1 MARPGS
7 NPEECGLLA
16 QDSVEKMKQKNMCF
30 PAMDNL
36 RLGVFFGG
44 EGKKELRNKREEGPP
59 DHRMGR
65 GLFLFYGPSLQRYL
79 TVSMLWLYLLP
90 MVVC

>member
-36 RLGVFFGG
+36 RLGVFLGG
-44 EGKKELRNKREEGPP
+44 GGSEKKNSETKGKKDRLITE
-59 DHRMGR
+59 
-65 GLFLFYGPSLQRYL
+65 
-79 TVSMLWLYLLP
+79 
-90 MVVC
+90 

>member
-44 EGKKELRNKREEGPP
+44 GGKKRTPKQK
-59 DHRMGR
+59 GR
-65 GLFLFYGPSLQRYL
+65 R
-79 TVSMLWLYLLP
+79 TA
-90 MVVC
+90 

>member
-30 PAMDNL
+30 QAMDNL
-36 RLGVFFGG
+36 RLGVFLGG
-44 EGKKELRNKREEGPP
+44 REKRTPKQK
-59 DHRMGR
+59 GR
-65 GLFLFYGPSLQRYL
+65 R
-79 TVSMLWLYLLP
+79 TA
-90 MVVC
+90 

>member
-1 MARPGS
+1 MVRPGS

-16 QDSVEKMKQKNMCF
+16 RDSVEKMRQKNMCF

-44 EGKKELRNKREEGPP
+44 GAGGSEKKNSETKGKKDRLITE
-59 DHRMGR
+59 
-65 GLFLFYGPSLQRYL
+65 
-79 TVSMLWLYLLP
+79 
-90 MVVC
+90 

>member
-1 MARPGS
+1 MAWPGS

-36 RLGVFFGG
+36 RLGVFLGG
-44 EGKKELRNKREEGPP
+44 GREKKNSETKGKKDRLITE
-59 DHRMGR
+59 
-65 GLFLFYGPSLQRYL
+65 
-79 TVSMLWLYLLP
+79 
-90 MVVC
+90 